1 MSLYSRVDACTSW
14 TTTASVGLLAVIA
27 AVVSY
32 RQIHELAL
40 RQGESEL
47 GAALVP
53 LAVDGMIV
61 ASSMSI
67 LLASQYGSRGRAER
81 SGFDGGSFPC
91 EDPHN
96 QELRMRPPPPQCRSR
111 EISPTS

>member
-1 MSLYSRVDACTSW
+1 MCPRPGTTQIYGALTCGFLGPSRRRSPRRGGQGRRGAMSPCSRVDACIRW
-14 TTTASVGLLAVIA
+14 TTTASVNLLAVIA

-61 ASSMSI
+61 AS
-67 LLASQYGSRGRAER
+67 
-81 SGFDGGSFPC
+81 
-91 EDPHN
+91 
-96 QELRMRPPPPQCRSR
+96 
-111 EISPTS
+111 